1 MPARMRQSTRPRQKA
16 NDRAAPKQ
24 ASEGPGESEARF
36 RAIAELSG
44 DWYWEQN
51 ASHRFTW
58 AFVRGGS
65 AGAVSSIIG
74 KTRWELG
81 EQPLNG
87 TWEEHRRLLDARQP
101 FSDFHVRLVYK
112 DGAEQFFSTTGVPTF
127 DGAGIF
133 TGYRGLARRITKRKR
148 AEQLLWLEHTVARSV
163 AEADSVAAALKAV
176 IRTVCEAEDWE
187 CGRFFRV
194 DDEAGA
200 LHFAEA
206 WSKPGPQFELF
217 IERSRKV
224 AYTPGV
230 GLAGKVW
237 QSGEPMWVAD
247 ITRDARVSQQ
257 AIAVEAGIHGAF
269 VFPVNSG
276 GKTIGVLAFNSRE
289 IREPDERLMQAIHVI
304 GAQIGQF
311 VQRKQ
316 AEEVLRESEE
326 RFRNL
331 TELSSDWYWEQ
342 DENFRFT
349 MVSDNLHR
357 RLGPVTHSVLGKA
370 RWELPTLNMT
380 EADWAA
386 HRALLEAHQPFRDLQ
401 WHRLDG
407 AGKLQIANISG
418 KPIFDSEGRFLGYRG
433 IGRDITESKRSE
445 EALLRFRASMDMSD
459 DMILLVDRK
468 TMRFIDVNE
477 TVCRNLGYSRKEFL
491 AMTPDDILPTTR
503 QELETA
509 YDEMIAT

>member
-1 MPARMRQSTRPRQKA
+1 MAARMRQSARPRQKG
-16 NDRAAPKQ
+16 NDRPAPKQ

-44 DWYWEQN
+44 DWYWEQD

-58 AFVRGGS
+58 AFLHGDS
-65 AGAVSSIIG
+65 ANAVSSIIE

-101 FSDFHVRLVYK
+101 FSDFQVRLV
-112 DGAEQFFSTTGVPTF
+112 DANGAEHFFSSTGVPTF
-127 DGAGIF
+127 DSAGVF
-133 TGYRGLARRITKRKR
+133 TGYRGLARRITKRRR

-163 AEADSVAAALKAV
+163 TEADSVAAALKAV

-200 LHFAEA
+200 LRFAEA
-206 WSKPGPQFELF
+206 WSKPGPQFDLY

-224 AYTPGV
+224 AYIPGV

-237 QSGEPMWVAD
+237 QSGEPLWVAD
-247 ITRDARVSQQ
+247 VTRDARVWQQ
-257 AIAVEAGIHGAF
+257 AIAIEAGMHGAF

-276 GKTIGVLAFNSRE
+276 GKTIGVLAFNSSE
-289 IREPDERLMQAIHVI
+289 IREPDEHLMQAIHVI

-331 TELSSDWYWEQ
+331 TEL
-342 DENFRFT
+342 
-349 MVSDNLHR
+349 
-357 RLGPVTHSVLGKA
+357 
-370 RWELPTLNMT
+370 
-380 EADWAA
+380 
-386 HRALLEAHQPFRDLQ
+386 
-401 WHRLDG
+401 
-407 AGKLQIANISG
+407 
-418 KPIFDSEGRFLGYRG
+418 
-433 IGRDITESKRSE
+433 RSE
-445 EALLRFRASMDMSD
+445 EHTSELQSPMYL
-459 DMILLVDRK
+459 
-468 TMRFIDVNE
+468 
-477 TVCRNLGYSRKEFL
+477 VCRLLLEKKKKRKKKLTNKKKKQNKKKPQQTGTTDITQVLQQKRPEQKRHTKTQQIGTHIKSRI
-491 AMTPDDILPTTR
+491 PHR
-503 QELETA
+503 
-509 YDEMIAT
+509 

>member
-1 MPARMRQSTRPRQKA
+1 MPARMRQSARPRQKG

-44 DWYWEQN
+44 DWYWEQD

-101 FSDFHVRLVYK
+101 FSDFHVRLV
-112 DGAEQFFSTTGVPTF
+112 DENGAEHFFSTTGVPTF
-127 DGAGIF
+127 DSAGIF
-133 TGYRGLARRITKRKR
+133 TGYRGLARRITQRKR
-148 AEQLLWLEHTVARSV
+148 AEQLLRLEHTVARSV
-163 AEADSVAAALKAV
+163 TEADSVAAALKAV
-176 IRTVCEAEDWE
+176 IRTVCEAQDWE

-200 LHFAEA
+200 LRFAEA
-206 WSKPGPQFELF
+206 WSKPGPQFDRY
-217 IERSRKV
+217 IEHSRKV
-224 AYTPGV
+224 AYIPGV

-247 ITRDARVSQQ
+247 ITRDARVWQQ
-257 AIAVEAGIHGAF
+257 AIAVEAGMHGAF

-276 GKTIGVLAFNSRE
+276 GKTIGVLAFNSTE
-289 IREPDERLMQAIHVI
+289 IREPDEHLMQAIHVI

-357 RLGPVTHSVLGKA
+357 RLGPVTQSVIGKA

-386 HRALLEAHQPFRDLQ
+386 HRALLKAHQPFRDLQ
-401 WHRLDG
+401 WHRLDN
-407 AGKLQIANISG
+407 AGKLQIASISG
-418 KPIFDSEGRFLGYRG
+418 KPIFDSEGRFCGYRG
-433 IGRDITESKRSE
+433 IGRDITESRRSE

-459 DMILLVDRK
+459 DM
-468 TMRFIDVNE
+468 
-477 TVCRNLGYSRKEFL
+477 
-491 AMTPDDILPTTR
+491 
-503 QELETA
+503 
-509 YDEMIAT
+509 

>member
-1 MPARMRQSTRPRQKA
+1 MAARMRQSARPRQKG
-16 NDRAAPKQ
+16 NDRTAPKQ

-36 RAIAELSG
+36 RAIVELSG
-44 DWYWEQN
+44 DWYWEQD

-58 AFVRGGS
+58 AFVRGES
-65 AGAVSSIIG
+65 AEAVSSIIG

-81 EQPLNG
+81 EEPLNG
-87 TWEEHRRLLDARQP
+87 TWEEHRRLLDAHQP
-101 FSDFHVRLVYK
+101 FSDFHVRLVGEN
-112 DGAEQFFSTTGVPTF
+112 GAEHFFSTTGVPTF
-127 DGAGIF
+127 DSAGIF

-163 AEADSVAAALKAV
+163 TEADSVAAALKAV

-200 LHFAEA
+200 LRFAEA
-206 WSKPGPQFELF
+206 WSKPGPQFDRY
-217 IERSRKV
+217 IEHSRKV
-224 AYTPGV
+224 AYIPGV

-237 QSGEPMWVAD
+237 QSGEPVWVAD
-247 ITRDARVSQQ
+247 ITRDTRVWQR
-257 AIAVEAGIHGAF
+257 AIAVEAGLHGAV

-276 GKTIGVLAFNSRE
+276 GKTIGVLAFNSSE

-331 TELSSDWYWEQ
+331 TE
-342 DENFRFT
+342 
-349 MVSDNLHR
+349 
-357 RLGPVTHSVLGKA
+357 
-370 RWELPTLNMT
+370 
-380 EADWAA
+380 ADWEA
-386 HRALLEAHQPFRDLQ
+386 HRALLNAHQPFRDLQ
-401 WHRLDG
+401 WHRLDN
-407 AGKLQIANISG
+407 AGKLQIASISG
-418 KPIFDSEGRFLGYRG
+418 KPIFDSEGRFRGYRG
-433 IGRDITESKRSE
+433 IARDITESKRSE

-459 DMILLVDRK
+459 DMILLIDRK
-468 TMRFIDVNE
+468 TMRFVDVNE
-477 TVCRNLGYSRKEFL
+477 TVCRNLGYSREEFL
-491 AMTPDDILPTTR
+491 AMTPEDILPV
-503 QELETA
+503 
-509 YDEMIAT
+509 